1 MAEEKLINEMTERTG
16 KLCKNRIVLAI
27 QDTSEINL
35 TSHRNRLKPNTG
47 LGRLDDAKGNIGF
60 KLHPTLAVDA
70 DTLRCNRHL
79 TDGALLWDTLSKRKV
94 QGTYSIQAEGD
105 KRKQI
110 NKRKATIIDILRA
123 AQMTPG
129 L

>member
-1 MAEEKLINEMTERTG
+1 MAEEKLINELTERTG

-60 KLHPTLAVDA
+60 KLFA
-70 DTLRCNRHL
+70 DGKCN
-79 TDGALLWDTLSKRKV
+79 
-94 QGTYSIQAEGD
+94 
-105 KRKQI
+105 
-110 NKRKATIIDILRA
+110 
-123 AQMTPG
+123 
-129 L
+129 

>member
-1 MAEEKLINEMTERTG
+1 MTEEKLIDELTERTG

-60 KLHPTLAVDA
+60 KLHPTLAVLSPA
-70 DTLRCNRHL
+70 VSPYEPCVWRDT
-79 TDGALLWDTLSKRKV
+79 AV
-94 QGTYSIQAEGD
+94 QGHYIAGSCSALCFE
-105 KRKQI
+105 
-110 NKRKATIIDILRA
+110 
-123 AQMTPG
+123 
-129 L
+129 